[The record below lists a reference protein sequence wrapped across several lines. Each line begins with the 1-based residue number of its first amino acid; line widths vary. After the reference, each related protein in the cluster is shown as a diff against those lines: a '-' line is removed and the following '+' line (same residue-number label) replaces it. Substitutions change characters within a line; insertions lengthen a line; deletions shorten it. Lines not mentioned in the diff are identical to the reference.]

1 MPQQAPLFAFNR
13 MPNSCDKAYYVN
25 LHTGGL
31 IAMRYNYLSPTFVI
45 VILHF
50 LLSFRT
56 GCGIHFKA
64 E

>member
-1 MPQQAPLFAFNR
+1 MPQQALLFAFNQ
-13 MPNSCDKAYYVN
+13 MPNSCDKTYYVN

-31 IAMRYNYLSPTFVI
+31 IAMRYNYLSPTFVV

>member
-1 MPQQAPLFAFNR
+1 MPQQALLFVFNR
-13 MPNSCDKAYYVN
+13 IVNSCDKAYYVN

-31 IAMRYNYLSPTFVI
+31 IAMRYNYLYPTFVV

>member
-1 MPQQAPLFAFNR
+1 MPRQALLFVFNQIVK
-13 MPNSCDKAYYVN
+13 SCDKTYYVN

-31 IAMRYNYLSPTFVI
+31 ITMRYNYLSPTFVV

-56 GCGIHFKA
+56 ECGIHFKA
-64 E
+64 

>member
-1 MPQQAPLFAFNR
+1 MPRQARLSVFSQTSE
-13 MPNSCDKAYYVN
+13 SCDKAYYVN

-31 IAMRYNYLSPTFVI
+31 IAMRYNYLSPTFVV

-64 E
+64 